1 MDLSVGESK
10 HLQFSI
16 AAVERDTGIGK
27 DTLRVWERRYGF
39 PQPGRDSFGERSYPL
54 AQVEKLRI
62 IKRLLDAGHR
72 PGQVV
77 ALSVEQL
84 QSITESLLA
93 GPVDFSRGKGGVGQL
108 LDQAMG
114 LLRTHEIDGLRSH
127 LHQAVASL
135 GVNRFV
141 VELLAPLNAMVGD
154 AWMRAEIQVFEEHL
168 YTECATVVLRQAIH
182 QLNSH
187 TFHRQPR
194 VLLTTFPQEE
204 HAMGLLM
211 AESLLTMQGCH
222 CLPMG
227 VKTPLSDIAKAV
239 LAHQPDIVA
248 LSFSVTQNPNHV
260 LDGLAELRRLLP
272 AQVEIWAGGRAP
284 VLQRRPPAGVTVIA
298 DLAQIE
304 TQVQRWRKRS
314 P

>member
-1 MDLSVGESK
+1 MNLRDDNTSQ
-10 HLQFSI
+10 LQFSI

-39 PQPGRDSFGERSYPL
+39 PQPGRDNFDERSYPL

-77 ALSVEQL
+77 ALPVEEL
-84 QSITESLLA
+84 QRLTESLIAAPLNLA
-93 GPVDFSRGKGGVGQL
+93 RSKEGVGSL

-114 LLRTHEIDGLRSH
+114 LLRSHDIDGLRGH
-127 LHQAVASL
+127 LHQAVASM

-141 VELLAPLNAMVGD
+141 TELLAPLNAMVGD

-168 YTECATVVLRQAIH
+168 YTECATGVLRQAIH
-182 QLNSH
+182 QLNGH
-187 TFHRQPR
+187 AQQRQPR

-204 HAMGLLM
+204 HAVGLLM
-211 AESLLTMQGCH
+211 AESILMLQGCH

-239 LAHQPDIVA
+239 EVHQPDIVA
-248 LSFSVTQNPNHV
+248 LSFSVSQNPNHV

-272 AQVEIWAGGRAP
+272 DNVEIWAGGRAP
-284 VLQRRPPAGVTVIA
+284 VLQRRPPPGVTVIA

-304 TQVQRWRKRS
+304 AQVQRWRQRGT
-314 P
+314 